1 MLRLGMKIS
10 KVGKIS
16 MLSAAVIATA
26 SLIYGCSGKD
36 SDTYITQ
43 KLEKGKI
50 IQKITASGIINP
62 ISTINIGTQVS
73 GTISEILVDYN
84 SLVKKGQ
91 LLAQIDPALFEA
103 TVAQRQAALD
113 IAKAEVDVSK
123 NDIVYYKKNLERI
136 KKLNSSRYSADKE
149 LESAQRDYDNAI
161 VQLKLQEAQVKQAEA
176 SLKSA
181 EIDLHYT
188 KIVSPVDGIVVSKE
202 VEVGQTVAASFQ
214 TPTLFNVAEDLTKMQ
229 IEASIVEADISKVKE
244 GQTVE
249 FSVDSYPDETFYGVV
264 TQVRNEAIT
273 TSNVVTYEVIIEIDN
288 KDLKLKPGMTA
299 NVEIITAEKQG
310 VFLVPNKALRFF
322 VQDSSGE
329 VQRYK
334 DKGIWVLENGQ
345 PVRLSITVGV
355 ADDDKS
361 EISSDK
367 LSENMDI
374 IVEKVGA
381 DAEKAAQM
389 RMRMPR

>member
-1 MLRLGMKIS
+1 MKNITKYAVVGVLAVVLGVYACAPKKQVES
-10 KVGKIS
+10 YLTK
-16 MLSAAVIATA
+16 
-26 SLIYGCSGKD
+26 
-36 SDTYITQ
+36 
-43 KLEKGKI
+43 KLEKGDI
-50 IQKITASGIINP
+50 TEKITATGTINP
-62 ISTINIGTQVS
+62 ISTVNIGTQVS

-84 SLVKKGQ
+84 TKVTKGQ

-103 TVAQRQAALD
+103 TVAQKKAALD
-113 IAKAEVDVSK
+113 IAKAQVNVVE
-123 NDIVYYKKNLERI
+123 NDIVYYQKHLTRI
-136 KKLNSSRYSADKE
+136 KKLNRSKYSADSE
-149 LESAQRDYDNAI
+149 LESAQRDYDNAV
-161 VQLKLQEAQVKQAEA
+161 VQKALRKAEVQQAQAALDQ
-176 SLKSA
+176 A
-181 EIDLHYT
+181 EIDLKYT

-229 IEASIVEADISKVKE
+229 IETSVVEADISKVKE

-374 IVEKVGA
+374 IVEKMGA